1 MKPKMRI
8 ALSIMAVVLIVMLG
22 GCRLY
27 TVVPMIAENKEGIVA
42 NQIDSDFDVVSFVNE
57 TWSEIENYSAS
68 NANNIDEVISLYD
81 TDRDACA
88 EKYIS
93 KKVDQANAATFI
105 VSGQVVVLEVN
116 RDSKA
121 GMMSI
126 DVAPFDG
133 VADAYVQVGPV
144 YKANTVRDSMPFLP
158 FENFKNQLTYGEL
171 GKEINLYINENVV
184 TKAELDNRIGEQINI
199 VGIFPD
205 GEDIVITPVSIET
218 AQ

>member
-1 MKPKMRI
+1 
-8 ALSIMAVVLIVMLG
+8 
-22 GCRLY
+22 
-27 TVVPMIAENKEGIVA
+27 
-42 NQIDSDFDVVSFVNE
+42 
-57 TWSEIENYSAS
+57 
-68 NANNIDEVISLYD
+68 
-81 TDRDACA
+81 
-88 EKYIS
+88 
-93 KKVDQANAATFI
+93 
-105 VSGQVVVLEVN
+105 
-116 RDSKA
+116 
-121 GMMSI
+121 
-126 DVAPFDG
+126 
-133 VADAYVQVGPV
+133 VQVGPV